1 MLRVEAIDTFY
12 GTSQALFGVTLH
24 VLEGEVVCL
33 LGRNGAG
40 KSTLMQSIVGLLP
53 PRQGRILFRDADI
66 TGLPPH
72 RICRC
77 GIGFVPENRRLF
89 GSLTVRENL
98 EVGWR
103 PETDEPKSA
112 TYERVLELFPSLR
125 GLLRRKAG
133 TLSGGEQQM
142 LAIARTL
149 MGSPVCLLLDEP
161 AEGLAPLVV
170 EALQERLAALKQ
182 VGYTL
187 LVAEQS
193 LQFVTALA
201 DRAYILATGRVQY
214 VGSMADLLADEEV
227 VQTYLSV

>member
-12 GTSQALFGVTLH
+12 GTSQALFGVTLQ

-40 KSTLMQSIVGLLP
+40 KSTLLQSIVGLLP
-53 PRQGRILFRDADI
+53 PRQGRILFRQEDI
-66 TGLPPH
+66 TGWPPH

-89 GSLTVRENL
+89 GSLTVHENL

-103 PETDEPKSA
+103 PGTDEPKSA
-112 TYERVLELFPSLR
+112 LYGRILELFPSLR

-149 MGSPVCLLLDEP
+149 MGSPTCLLLDEP
-161 AEGLAPLVV
+161 AEGLAPMVV

-182 VGYTL
+182 AGYTL
-187 LVAEQS
+187 LVAAQS
-193 LQFVTALA
+193 LPFVTALA
-201 DRAYILATGRVQY
+201 DRAYVLATGRVQY
-214 VGSMADLLADEEV
+214 SGSMADLLADEEV